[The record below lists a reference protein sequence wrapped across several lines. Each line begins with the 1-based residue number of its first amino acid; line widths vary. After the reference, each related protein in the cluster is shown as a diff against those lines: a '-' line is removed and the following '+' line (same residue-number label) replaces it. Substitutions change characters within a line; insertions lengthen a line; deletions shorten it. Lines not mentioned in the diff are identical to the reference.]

1 MSKVQVDTSG
11 FGGFAGPV
19 FRDGENYSFDIA
31 EHHLNGDD
39 RLHGGMMMAFA
50 SIVLGDVA
58 RQVLTGKQPGASVS
72 ALSLNCDF
80 VSAGEK
86 GETVT
91 GKARVSRA
99 TRTVLFISGDIR
111 SGDRILMTV
120 TGVYAIKEQ
129 KGA

>member
-1 MSKVQVDTSG
+1 MSRVQVDTSG

-19 FRDGENYSFDIA
+19 FKDGESYAFDIA
-31 EHHLNGDD
+31 QHHLNGDD

-58 RQVLTGKQPGASVS
+58 RQVVAEKQPGAGVS

-86 GETVT
+86 GETVE
-91 GKARVSRA
+91 GHAQVSRA
-99 TRTVLFISGDIR
+99 TRTVLFISGEIR
-111 SGDRILMTV
+111 SGSRILMTA
-120 TGVYAIKEQ
+120 TGVYAIKEP
-129 KGA
+129 KSA